1 MLKALVKLCLL
12 AMVPTAFTLM
22 SDKYSPIVAING
34 LISERLM
41 GRVYLGAF
49 TQIDKIID
57 KLEPD
62 QRKEKFDEIA
72 KHFGLD
78 IELIE
83 LNLATQSTRKLQRL
97 RNGEVVFIGSD
108 ADTVAYKLVNH
119 DWVITVDTEETDD
132 QDLQRTASG
141 VVYLITQQIENAPE
155 GELSKLMV
163 ALAEQYGFKFELFDR
178 EAFYQQA
185 SEITFIHSRGVT
197 WFKGQSDNEVFVLS
211 ISGDRVL
218 TIDPLTDNTETRVL
232 LAAIILILLLVLSLA
247 FSTWLWPLWRDH
259 KRLTQSA
266 LAFGRGELDAR
277 VKIGKSSFA
286 SNLGL
291 SFNQMAD
298 NIQQLISTNQQ
309 LTNAVAHDLRT
320 PLARLRFA
328 NEILDSGEC
337 TEEEVQRYRKTINS
351 SIDALDYLINQTLL
365 HSRYNRSTDIKHFKH
380 TPFAKFIREEI
391 DQYNFENEELEF
403 IASIDHALAMSTQF
417 VDAKALG
424 RALSN
429 LLNNAARHSDSLVRV
444 SYYRENDA
452 LCLQVDDDGE
462 GIDEKDF
469 ETILQPY
476 SQLNNPQRDHNNGLG
491 LGLAIVYQ
499 ITKWHKGE
507 VIVSKSDLGG
517 ACFKLCWN
525 PKSIEPSG

>member
-1 MLKALVKLCLL
+1 
-12 AMVPTAFTLM
+12 MVFSIM
-22 SDKYSPIVAING
+22 SENYSPIAAVNS
-34 LISERLM
+34 LVTERLM
-41 GRVYLGAF
+41 SRAYSGVF
-49 TQIDKIID
+49 NQIDKILD

-72 KHFGLD
+72 THFGLD
-78 IELIE
+78 IKLIE
-83 LNLATQSTRKLQRL
+83 LNSVTQNAQKLQRL
-97 RNGEVVFIGSD
+97 RNGEVVFISND
-108 ADTVAYKLVNH
+108 NETVAYKLANH
-119 DWVITVDTEETDD
+119 NWAITVDSDESDE
-132 QDLQRTASG
+132 QELQRTASG
-141 VVYLITQQIENAPE
+141 VLYLINQQIENTPE
-155 GELSKLMV
+155 EELTKSIAMLS
-163 ALAEQYGFKFELFDR
+163 EQYGYKFELFDR
-178 EAFYQQA
+178 EEFHQQS
-185 SEITFIHSRGVT
+185 SEIAFTHNRGLT
-197 WFKGQSDNEVFVLS
+197 WFKDQSDHEVFVLS

-218 TIDPLTDNTETRVL
+218 TIDPLIDSTETRVL
-232 LAAIILILLLVLSLA
+232 IAAIILILMLVLGLA

-259 KRLTQSA
+259 KRLTQTA

-286 SNLGL
+286 SNLGS

-337 TEEEVQRYRKTINS
+337 TEDEIQRYRKTINS

-365 HSRYNRSTDIKHFKH
+365 HSRYNRSTDIKHFRH
-380 TPFAKFIREEI
+380 TSFAKFIKEEV
-391 DQYNFENEELEF
+391 DQYNFEYEELEF

-429 LLNNAARHSDSLVRV
+429 LLNNAARHSSSLVRV

-525 PKSIEPSG
+525 PKSIEPSE